1 MPLTTFGNRA
11 GGGPISARHF
21 GAALVV
27 AGLLL
32 PQLGAAADPKPGS
45 SGRSAATPSSKSA
58 SSSGSAG
65 SSTKAGAA
73 TKSPATKRSSAPAK
87 ASGLGSGAK
96 GPAVTEVQTL
106 LQAASY
112 DIRDTNGSFGD
123 QTFHAVM
130 AFQKANG
137 LPRTG
142 RVGQQTLD
150 ALRAGA
156 TPEPIVPNGGP
167 DRIEVSL
174 PKQYLALYRGGNL
187 VRILSV
193 STGSGKPFC
202 TLDPETNETA
212 CDTAIT
218 PPGSFRVAR
227 RVIGWRESKLGLMY
241 NPLYFN
247 GGIAVH
253 GAPSVPGSPASHG
266 CVRIPMVSA
275 DFMPTVVPDGIP
287 VYVSD
292 GITPLKTIS
301 ARISPANAWPGTVP
315 APTPTTVPG
324 TASTTVLAGTI
335 APATIAGATTVAGV
349 TSTVAPSTVPAS
361 TTTGAPT
368 TTAAPVSIPTTTTP
382 VTLAR
387 PLPSTTVPSTPP
399 PPAG

>member
-1 MPLTTFGNRA
+1 M
-11 GGGPISARHF
+11 
-21 GAALVV
+21 
-27 AGLLL
+27 
-32 PQLGAAADPKPGS
+32 
-45 SGRSAATPSSKSA
+45 
-58 SSSGSAG
+58 
-65 SSTKAGAA
+65 
-73 TKSPATKRSSAPAK
+73 
-87 ASGLGSGAK
+87 
-96 GPAVTEVQTL
+96 QTL
-106 LQAASY
+106 LQAANY

-123 QTFHAVM
+123 QTYHAVM

-137 LPRTG
+137 LARTG

-167 DRIEVSL
+167 DRIEVSI

-193 STGSGKPFC
+193 STGTGKPFC

-218 PPGSFRVAR
+218 PTGSFRVAR

-247 GGIAVH
+247 GGIALH
-253 GAPSVPGSPASHG
+253 GAPSVPGNPASHG

-292 GITPLKTIS
+292 GKTPLKTIS
-301 ARISPANAWPGTVP
+301 ARISAADAWPGTTP
-315 APTPTTVPG
+315 APTPSTVAG
-324 TASTTVLAGTI
+324 AASTTVLVGTI
-335 APATIAGATTVAGV
+335 APTTLPGTQGT
-349 TSTVAPSTVPAS
+349 TSVPPTVPAS
-361 TTTGAPT
+361 TTTGAPAT
-368 TTAAPVSIPTTTTP
+368 TTAPTSTPTSTTTPATLVRELATTTT
-382 VTLAR
+382 VL
-387 PLPSTTVPSTPP
+387 
-399 PPAG
+399 PAG